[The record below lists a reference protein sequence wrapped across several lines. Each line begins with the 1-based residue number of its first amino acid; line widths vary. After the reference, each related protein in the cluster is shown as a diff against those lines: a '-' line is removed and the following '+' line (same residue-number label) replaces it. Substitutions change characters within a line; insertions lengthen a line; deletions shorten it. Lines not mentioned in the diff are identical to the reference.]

1 MLQVNIFQQWK
12 IEFNLG
18 MEILSMIRILQ
29 TAFNFNQTSFNF

>member
-12 IEFNLG
+12 TEFILG

-29 TAFNFNQTSFNF
+29 AAFNFNQTSFNF